1 MKQLRPKTILAIG
14 LPCSLLFN
22 LFVSMLFFYFV
33 RATLENWLVV
43 GFALGMSAWL
53 FGSIP
58 IFGAVA
64 LIRYRIGKFD
74 VKRHQIKEA
83 KICCGRTFVATVTAV
98 IAAALFSS
106 LFFVDPVI
114 LGVGYVWV
122 VWFGV
127 TLILII
133 GINIVIR
140 LFSKGQVA

>member
-1 MKQLRPKTILAIG
+1 MKQLRPKQYLRLAFRARC
-14 LPCSLLFN
+14 CSI

-133 GINIVIR
+133 GLNIVIR